1 MVAETLSTE
10 ALEDSTFVVTV
21 AFTNEDEETVTPQT
35 IEWSLKNEGGA
46 VVNSRSAESETPAN
60 SIDILLS
67 GDDLDPGTAT
77 VGRLLLTVTATYN
90 SSLGNDLPLMGQC
103 WIDVE
108 ALEP

>member
-1 MVAETLSTE
+1 MAETLSDE
-10 ALEDSTFVVTV
+10 ALEDSTFVVT
-21 AFTNEDEETVTPQT
+21 ATFTDEDEAAVTPQT
-35 IEWSLKNEGGA
+35 IEWSLKDENGN
-46 VVNSRSAESETPAN
+46 VVNSRSAESETPGT

-77 VGRLLLTVTATYN
+77 VGKVLLTVTATYN
-90 SSLGNDLPLMGQC
+90 STLGNDLPLMGQC